1 MRLRAVQDGDL
12 TNHERRARGNEDHR
26 KRRRLDEDLD
36 DNRPTRRQ
44 RKEQYRRDEGKSRR
58 SRSPEVEQHGRRDNG
73 QHSRTGDTRRDN
85 DVERESRHDGARHRS
100 PRREKHSSR
109 AYGMEKEESL
119 RNTHNKKRRKRSTSR
134 DSDTSHD
141 YNYHRHRRKEHR
153 SGHYRS
159 HRDESPPSQGVEHSR
174 HKDRR
179 STRSR
184 TPSRAN
190 DHTDTPGDRRTF
202 RKHSP
207 SSESDPLEALVGP
220 LPPSHSNNAVHGAPP
235 LVSRGRGAYRPSA
248 SAMDQHFS
256 STYDP
261 SLDLR
266 PDSEPEDEK
275 EDWDLALEALRDREL
290 WKQKGAERLRAA
302 GFGDEEIKKWESSG
316 KEKGA
321 EDVKW
326 TGKGEERE
334 WDRGKVVQEN
344 GEKKGEVELE
354 AAWGKKSNRG
364 GFLNDFKKALG

>member
-1 MRLRAVQDGDL
+1 
-12 TNHERRARGNEDHR
+12 
-26 KRRRLDEDLD
+26 
-36 DNRPTRRQ
+36 
-44 RKEQYRRDEGKSRR
+44 
-58 SRSPEVEQHGRRDNG
+58 
-73 QHSRTGDTRRDN
+73 
-85 DVERESRHDGARHRS
+85 
-100 PRREKHSSR
+100 
-109 AYGMEKEESL
+109 
-119 RNTHNKKRRKRSTSR
+119 
-134 DSDTSHD
+134 
-141 YNYHRHRRKEHR
+141 
-153 SGHYRS
+153 
-159 HRDESPPSQGVEHSR
+159 
-174 HKDRR
+174 
-179 STRSR
+179 
-184 TPSRAN
+184 
-190 DHTDTPGDRRTF
+190 
-202 RKHSP
+202 
-207 SSESDPLEALVGP
+207 
-220 LPPSHSNNAVHGAPP
+220 
-235 LVSRGRGAYRPSA
+235 
-248 SAMDQHFS
+248 MDQHFS

-266 PDSEPEDEK
+266 PDSEPEDGK